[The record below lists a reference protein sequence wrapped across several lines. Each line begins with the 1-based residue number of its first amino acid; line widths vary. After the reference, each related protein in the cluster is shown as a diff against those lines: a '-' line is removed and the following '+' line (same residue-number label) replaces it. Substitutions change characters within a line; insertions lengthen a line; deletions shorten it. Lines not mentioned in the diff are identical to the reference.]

1 MMTVFGGDSIV
12 PLGIQHRKSNN
23 RGMMGVQ
30 CDIEG
35 VQCDIEGVQCDIE
48 GVQCDIE
55 GVQCDIEGV
64 QCDIEGVQCVT
75 SGTCHAQA
83 EVTAEEG

>member
-1 MMTVFGGDSIV
+1 MMMTVFGGDSIV
-12 PLGIQHRKSNN
+12 PLGIQNRKSNN

-55 GVQCDIEGV
+55 GL
-64 QCDIEGVQCVT
+64 QCVCRQSPNPLT
-75 SGTCHAQA
+75 PKVGSGVLFMC
-83 EVTAEEG
+83 